1 MDGSR
6 SIPRLSAAIRSTAAS
21 VIICL
26 AAGFGLA
33 SCPRDLLGY
42 KAVKPANPAAM
53 RSDMRTL
60 MRLISAVRVVE
71 PPRLSHKAKG
81 APRSTPGWRERYASK
96 HEIVEASRWRSASRP
111 YCPPR
116 TVSVS
121 RPPCAAISQCPYAR
135 ARGPL

>member
-53 RSDMRTL
+53 PSDMRTL
-60 MRLISAVRVVE
+60 MRLSLLSA
-71 PPRLSHKAKG
+71 
-81 APRSTPGWRERYASK
+81 
-96 HEIVEASRWRSASRP
+96 
-111 YCPPR
+111 
-116 TVSVS
+116 
-121 RPPCAAISQCPYAR
+121 
-135 ARGPL
+135 